1 MCTIGSLSNETRQ
14 PMPVIKEVTV
24 SLSLEQMKQILE
36 DTMQGRASS
45 IKTSEADAFQKELK
59 IDIDLAKRKGW
70 VIDIPNEWE
79 V

>member
-1 MCTIGSLSNETRQ
+1 
-14 PMPVIKEVTV
+14 
-24 SLSLEQMKQILE
+24 MKQILE
-36 DTMQGRASS
+36 DTMQGKASR
-45 IKTSEADAFQKELK
+45 IKTAEADAFQKELK